1 MEKEFVANVDAK
13 NMRLDKFLTGKLD
26 ITRSYIKTLIAG
38 CDICVNDKVVKAGY
52 ELKEGDKIL
61 VRLPE
66 PRITHILPEKIDIDI
81 VYEDDDIVVIN
92 KAQGMIVHPTSSVKS
107 GTLVNALL
115 YHIKN
120 LSGINGKLRPGI
132 VHRIDKDTSGLLV
145 VAKNDKAHLDL
156 QKQIQ
161 EKTCKRY
168 YLAVT
173 YGKFREEEGEIEN
186 YLARGADKYEK
197 FFVVPYSQ
205 GRYAKTLYKV
215 ISYFEGFSLVKFEL
229 KTGRTHQIRVH
240 SNYLGHPIVGDK
252 LYGRK
257 NENFGL
263 KGQLLHAYKLE
274 LVHPTTHKLMTFT
287 SPLPMQFKEFLE
299 KHNLGNVDEN
309 II

>member
-13 NMRLDKFLTGKLD
+13 NMRLDKYLTGKLD

-38 CDICVNDKVVKAGY
+38 GDICVNDKVVKAGY

-120 LSGINGKLRPGI
+120 LSGINGQLRPGI

-161 EKTCKRY
+161 EK
-168 YLAVT
+168 
-173 YGKFREEEGEIEN
+173 
-186 YLARGADKYEK
+186 
-197 FFVVPYSQ
+197 
-205 GRYAKTLYKV
+205 
-215 ISYFEGFSLVKFEL
+215 
-229 KTGRTHQIRVH
+229 
-240 SNYLGHPIVGDK
+240 
-252 LYGRK
+252 
-257 NENFGL
+257 
-263 KGQLLHAYKLE
+263 
-274 LVHPTTHKLMTFT
+274 
-287 SPLPMQFKEFLE
+287 
-299 KHNLGNVDEN
+299 
-309 II
+309 